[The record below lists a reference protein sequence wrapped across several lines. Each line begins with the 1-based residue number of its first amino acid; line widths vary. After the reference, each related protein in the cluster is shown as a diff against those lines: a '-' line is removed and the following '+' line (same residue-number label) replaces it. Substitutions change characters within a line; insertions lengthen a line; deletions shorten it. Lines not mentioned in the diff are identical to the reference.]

1 MIYGFVLAKRHKKLN
16 KSLRL
21 RYEKINIDK
30 MENSALNQ
38 KNDFWK
44 VFKKIRS
51 PKKEDLTRFE

>member
-1 MIYGFVLAKRHKKLN
+1 MKKEYKKLT

-30 MENSALNQ
+30 MENSALDQ

-44 VFKKIRS
+44 VSKKIRS